1 MPLGCSAAALFSSSD
16 GLKLNFASTAMLMMM
31 PAVISIPAMMICTH
45 VVASM
50 PPKTT

>member
-1 MPLGCSAAALFSSSD
+1 MLSRNVPLMS
-16 GLKLNFASTAMLMMM
+16 STALT
-31 PAVISIPAMMICTH
+31 ICTH